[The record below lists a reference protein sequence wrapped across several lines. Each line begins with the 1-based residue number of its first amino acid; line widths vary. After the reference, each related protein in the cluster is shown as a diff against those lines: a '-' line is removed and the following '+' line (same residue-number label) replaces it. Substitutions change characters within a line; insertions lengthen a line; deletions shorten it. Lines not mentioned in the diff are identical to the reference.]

1 MSGVVTRLT
10 EAFCC
15 ERCRHN
21 YGVLVQKTITGLNK
35 ALSLAHS
42 MHDIFESYPGALQ
55 ENCDSE
61 VY

>member
-21 YGVLVQKTITGLNK
+21 YGVLVRKTITGLNK
-35 ALSLAHS
+35 ALSLAHN
-42 MHDIFESYPGALQ
+42 MHDIFERYPEATQ

-61 VY
+61 LY

>member
-1 MSGVVTRLT
+1 MSGVFTRLT

-15 ERCRHN
+15 ERCKCN
-21 YGVLVQKTITGLNK
+21 YGVLMQKTITGLNK

-42 MHDIFESYPGALQ
+42 MHDIFASYPAAMQ